1 MKGNAAES
9 RAANRK
15 QKFTIAFDSGRVPEQ
30 NPEARVVTSFRVIQ
44 LAYTLM
50 MFAFESIVHLREGS
64 VRLVRPFQDIS
75 HNEL

>member
-15 QKFTIAFDSGRVPEQ
+15 QKFTTVFNSGRVPKQ
-30 NPEARVVTSFRVIQ
+30 NPEARVVTSFQVIQ

-50 MFAFESIVHLREGS
+50 MFAFESMFI
-64 VRLVRPFQDIS
+64 
-75 HNEL
+75 